1 MNIKKCFFVFITIF
15 SSVAYSETELEV
27 LWDKAISYSI
37 DIASADVSLRN
48 TIKASE
54 NKRSLYPVNLRF
66 STESSFSDVY
76 EDITWYPSSAKICIT
91 VAKSNPYGNTI
102 SGSITYGVGRSI
114 LNFLQPVDS
123 ENIGY
128 HHTPE
133 VNLSIEQSL
142 YPAYLQGYIKNPEVL
157 LLKNKVKNAEYFKK
171 DVEISIKQ
179 NVANLYVQERNIIRQ
194 IEKYK
199 KTLNLYD
206 EKIDALYEL
215 YEKSQGSLSDVWN
228 LENKKWDCYK
238 EYIESVNTKES
249 IELSLKNICG
259 ETIFVSSTK
268 SAFPNFNIPE
278 IEYNPTIEQLVLEI
292 ENITLEN
299 VISKQ
304 SSAPKL
310 FLEGTF
316 SENTTVNR
324 YFTVN
329 YVDDKTNFNW
339 SFSLGVSFSEFFSP
353 SRRLK
358 QMQYED
364 ELILSKKCLK
374 NVEEQ
379 NYYQKDNYEKLIT
392 LYEKQIKRL
401 ESVIENRQ
409 ALNDNY
415 ELLYKTGQ
423 CSKLEFDEVNLSV
436 IEAECIYENLCDYL
450 WLYRWL
456 RTQCR

>member
-1 MNIKKCFFVFITIF
+1 MCMIK
-15 SSVAYSETELEV
+15 LV
-27 LWDKAISYSI
+27 L
-37 DIASADVSLRN
+37 VRH
-48 TIKASE
+48 
-54 NKRSLYPVNLRF
+54 
-66 STESSFSDVY
+66 
-76 EDITWYPSSAKICIT
+76 
-91 VAKSNPYGNTI
+91 G
-102 SGSITYGVGRSI
+102 
-114 LNFLQPVDS
+114 
-123 ENIGY
+123 
-128 HHTPE
+128 
-133 VNLSIEQSL
+133 QS
-142 YPAYLQGYIKNPEVL
+142 
-157 LLKNKVKNAEYFKK
+157 
-171 DVEISIKQ
+171 
-179 NVANLYVQERNIIRQ
+179 
-194 IEKYK
+194 
-199 KTLNLYD
+199 
-206 EKIDALYEL
+206 
-215 YEKSQGSLSDVWN
+215 VWN

-278 IEYNPTIEQLVLEI
+278 IEYNPTIEQLLLEI
-292 ENITLEN
+292 ENITMEN

-304 SSAPKL
+304 SFAPKL

-392 LYEKQIKRL
+392 LYEKQIKR
-401 ESVIENRQ
+401 
-409 ALNDNY
+409 
-415 ELLYKTGQ
+415 K
-423 CSKLEFDEVNLSV
+423 
-436 IEAECIYENLCDYL
+436 
-450 WLYRWL
+450 
-456 RTQCR
+456 